1 MLLHLDLGSSWG
13 ILDVALRYDC
23 CVCRFAAI
31 SRFFNVSFDNVEVP
45 VTGRCNIL
53 DICEAFLGAASSW
66 PRSRSYLMLARFVCT
81 ASWKSHKCDPSL
93 VCYFTSTLVPPGES
107 WM

>member
-31 SRFFNVSFDNVEVP
+31 SPFFNVSFDTLDVP
-45 VTGRCNIL
+45 VTGHCNIL
-53 DICEAFLGAASSW
+53 AICEAFLDAASSC
-66 PRSRSYLMLARFVCT
+66 SRSYSVEIGC
-81 ASWKSHKCDPSL
+81 
-93 VCYFTSTLVPPGES
+93 
-107 WM
+107 